1 MKPVLFISIM
11 NGSPWGGSE
20 EMWHHAAL
28 WMSQNNY
35 RADVC
40 CFDWPQKQDKL
51 LQLMKAGCKLYLLP
65 GKKETKSILGKLKLK
80 KALQAVPFA
89 DYEIVVINQGGW
101 KDVTHW
107 PFKKLYT
114 RLPRYVLIFH
124 NYNTSG
130 KLADG
135 RINSLRKW
143 VNNAHVNLAGAG
155 KIFSVLKEIYGI
167 NAPRQDVLYNPVTF
181 TPPDTVIPFSISP
194 ENKIILSMVA
204 TLDKERKAQDI
215 LLKTLGQKKWKDRN
229 WELNLYGDG
238 KDKSILEKL
247 VAELQLQSKVFLKGY
262 TDNVKQ
268 VLRDS
273 HVILQMTHIDAM
285 PVSVVEAMAM
295 SRPIAVSDVGD
306 MPLWVKNGINGWVT
320 EKVTMESIDRTLE
333 QVWAHRNKWD
343 EMGENSYRIFQ
354 QKYPASPVIFFLN
367 QAGILC
373 DENNKT

>member
-1 MKPVLFISIM
+1 
-11 NGSPWGGSE
+11 
-20 EMWHHAAL
+20 
-28 WMSQNNY
+28 
-35 RADVC
+35 
-40 CFDWPQKQDKL
+40 
-51 LQLMKAGCKLYLLP
+51 
-65 GKKETKSILGKLKLK
+65 
-80 KALQAVPFA
+80 
-89 DYEIVVINQGGW
+89 
-101 KDVTHW
+101 
-107 PFKKLYT
+107 
-114 RLPRYVLIFH
+114 
-124 NYNTSG
+124 
-130 KLADG
+130 
-135 RINSLRKW
+135 
-143 VNNAHVNLAGAG
+143 
-155 KIFSVLKEIYGI
+155 
-167 NAPRQDVLYNPVTF
+167 
-181 TPPDTVIPFSISP
+181 
-194 ENKIILSMVA
+194 
-204 TLDKERKAQDI
+204 
-215 LLKTLGQKKWKDRN
+215 
-229 WELNLYGDG
+229 LYGDG